1 MRILRVSSRLL
12 GVTTIL
18 LRELARAEFLADI
31 SRNFWSSMMRIMR
44 ILPASSTGTSILAI
58 STEPGPSSKK
68 RCALSR
74 QRMMFLAE

>member
-12 GVTTIL
+12 GLTTIL
-18 LRELARAEFLADI
+18 LRELARAGFLAEI
-31 SRNFWSSMMRIMR
+31 SRNFWSSIIMMTRMR
-44 ILPASSTGTSILAI
+44 PASKTGTKRLAM

-68 RCALSR
+68 RWALSR